1 LIFFLKASDRHKI
14 TQVNTEREQKTNET
28 LKRIEAETEKELKR
42 IEEVYKTEIE
52 TSRGFGYIAA
62 IAICIL
68 LSLPL
73 IGDILSKLGQ
83 NKVHSQK

>member
-1 LIFFLKASDRHKI
+1 LKD
-14 TQVNTEREQKTNET
+14 
-28 LKRIEAETEKELKR
+28 
-42 IEEVYKTEIE
+42 IEEKYKTEIE
-52 TSRGFGYIAA
+52 TSRSFGYIAA